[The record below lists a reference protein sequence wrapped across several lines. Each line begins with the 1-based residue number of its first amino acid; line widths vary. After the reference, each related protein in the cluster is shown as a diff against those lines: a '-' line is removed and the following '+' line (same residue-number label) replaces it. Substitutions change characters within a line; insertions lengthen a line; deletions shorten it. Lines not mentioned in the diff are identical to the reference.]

1 MHTGKKVTWW
11 WRERLGDQAT
21 SKGMPNIVANHQMLE
36 ESQKWTTFAE
46 TSISDFYPPDCER
59 IHFYCCKAP
68 TWWSF
73 VTAVTGNIHY
83 SLCLDS
89 KHLAMSL
96 SLLCSTHP
104 SSGPALHWTLDRHL
118 GQVCWTRSLWGG
130 HQGVVRPGPAPVPGW
145 GGFAEW
151 MWFTRLGEGSIPSE
165 LL

>member
-1 MHTGKKVTWW
+1 MPTRTHQECGGRG
-11 WRERLGDQAT
+11 REEEEFSLESLNEGDPTNPQ
-21 SKGMPNIVANHQMLE
+21 
-36 ESQKWTTFAE
+36 
-46 TSISDFYPPDCER
+46 ISDFYPPDCER

-104 SSGPALHWTLDRHL
+104 SPGPALH
-118 GQVCWTRSLWGG
+118 
-130 HQGVVRPGPAPVPGW
+130 
-145 GGFAEW
+145 
-151 MWFTRLGEGSIPSE
+151 
-165 LL
+165 